1 MSFFLEA
8 FGSTEEEYFELLE
21 MPETFI
27 LYRFFFKW
35 LDEKGSMGTDHWRA
49 CWCHCMETLDDVEKQ
64 NVLNIIHR
72 NVFSKAEID
81 TVTSED
87 ALTLLNF
94 YTNYRKDIITPGTK
108 LYELSAVN

>member
-8 FGSTEEEYFELLE
+8 FGKTEEEYLELLE

-35 LDEKGSMGTDHWRA
+35 LDEKGSMGTDHWRQ
-49 CWCHCMETLDDVEKQ
+49 CWSHCMETLDEVEKQ

-72 NVFSKAEID
+72 NIFLKRRLI
-81 TVTSED
+81 
-87 ALTLLNF
+87 LLIP
-94 YTNYRKDIITPGTK
+94 KM
-108 LYELSAVN
+108 L